1 MLVHR
6 RDVSELG
13 NAMADA
19 NEITGMATDLGALP
33 DAAIALL
40 GGPYNNH
47 VALRAVLADARRRGA
62 AEFFCLGDLGGF
74 GPAPGKIYPILAEFA
89 VRTLA
94 GNYDRALASRWPDC
108 GCGYTHP
115 DDNRFARVS
124 YDYTNRRTT
133 DREREWLSRLP
144 AAIRFRRGGR
154 RYHLCHGSPRR
165 VNEFLWES
173 SASDPFLMR
182 LAGEAQ
188 ADVVACTHTGLAW
201 TRRLPDGSRFIN
213 VGAVGRPANDGNL
226 AAVYAF
232 LPPGTHEPE
241 LVRVPYDH
249 EALATEMEAEG
260 LPPEFIETIRS
271 GWWTTCLE
279 ILPAKERA
287 RGRF

>member
-1 MLVHR
+1 MIAPRENSPGAL
-6 RDVSELG
+6 
-13 NAMADA
+13 
-19 NEITGMATDLGALP
+19 DLGTLP
-33 DAAIALL
+33 DDAVALL

-47 VALRAVLADARRRGA
+47 VALRAVLEDARRRGA
-62 AEFFCLGDLGGF
+62 ERIFCLGDLGGF
-74 GPAPGKIYPILAEFA
+74 GPSPGRIRPLLEEFA

-94 GNYDRALASRWPDC
+94 GNYDLALASRLPDC

-133 DREREWLSRLP
+133 DGERAWLGSLP
-144 AAIRFRRGGR
+144 GAIRFRRGGR

-173 SASDPFLMR
+173 ASSDPFLRR
-182 LAGEAQ
+182 LA
-188 ADVVACTHTGLAW
+188 ADAGADMVVCTHTGLAW

-213 VGAVGRPANDGNL
+213 VGAVGRPANDGDPGV
-226 AAVYAF
+226 VYAL
-232 LPPGTHEPE
+232 LPAGAHEPE
-241 LVRVPYDH
+241 FPRVRYDH
-249 EALATEMEAEG
+249 EALALEMEAEG
-260 LPPEFIETIRS
+260 LPAEFVETIRT